1 MKRFRVVV
9 LAMLAIVFY
18 FHNAQHAVA
27 QSSSTTT
34 THHSTTQKKPV
45 TIPAGSFITVRTTS
59 ALSSEKST
67 TGDSFNATLVN
78 PISVGGSMV
87 LPAGTQTTGQVVEAK
102 SRGKLKGEAR
112 LKLALNSI
120 NYKGRNYTIQT
131 ELTEQTEKGK
141 GKRTAA
147 TTAGGAGAGALIG
160 ALAGGGK
167 GAGIGALVGGGVGLV
182 GGAMTGNKQIEI
194 PAESALT
201 FKLTSP
207 VTVKR

>member
-1 MKRFRVVV
+1 M
-9 LAMLAIVFY
+9 
-18 FHNAQHAVA
+18 
-27 QSSSTTT
+27 
-34 THHSTTQKKPV
+34 
-45 TIPAGSFITVRTTS
+45 
-59 ALSSEKST
+59 
-67 TGDSFNATLVN
+67 
-78 PISVGGSMV
+78 
-87 LPAGTQTTGQVVEAK
+87 EAK

-112 LKLALNSI
+112 LKLALTSLT
-120 NYKGRNYTIQT
+120 YKGKNNPITT
-131 ELTEQTEKGK
+131 ELTEQTQKGK

-201 FKLTSP
+201 FKLTAP
-207 VTVKR
+207 VTVRR